1 MSRYRVVV
9 IGTGISIPPDGI
21 TGFATTRFVHAPT
34 AERAAQEAIRLV
46 ADAAASE
53 PAFQSS
59 PSPALSVDLVTR
71 VWSPFK
77 RSEPN
82 SGYSFFGPDEGPDS
96 ILDIERAAGSGWW

>member
-1 MSRYRVVV
+1 MARFRVVI
-9 IGTGISIPPDGI
+9 IGNGMSIPPDGL

-34 AERAAQEAIRLV
+34 AALAAQEALEAV
-46 ADAAASE
+46 AATVAAE

-59 PSPALSVDLVTR
+59 TAPTLSVDLVTR

-82 SGYSFFGPDEGPDS
+82 SGYSFFGPDDGPDS
-96 ILDIERAAGSGWW
+96 ILDIERAAGAGWW